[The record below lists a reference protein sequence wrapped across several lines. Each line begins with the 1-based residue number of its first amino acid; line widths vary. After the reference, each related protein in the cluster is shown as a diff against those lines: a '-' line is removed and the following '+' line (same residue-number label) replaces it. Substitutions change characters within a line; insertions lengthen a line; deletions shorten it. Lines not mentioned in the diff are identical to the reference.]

1 MIDTESTTP
10 KTFSSD
16 AIQMVRTFQTIN
28 LTLSQMA
35 DQKASILM
43 GATFVA
49 FSISVGQATK
59 PDGMSWAII
68 VLALFALTAAVLAV
82 LAIIPAVKAK
92 PNSNLLFFGSFTQL
106 SEADFA
112 DQVIKQLATPESTYR
127 MMLHDIYQNG
137 QVLQHKKYKYLGYA
151 YRVFLAGLVLTVV
164 TLIIEKSVGFGL

>member
-1 MIDTESTTP
+1 MSDAESTTP

-16 AIQMVRTFQTIN
+16 AIHMVRTFQTIN

-49 FSISVGQATK
+49 FSISVGQASK
-59 PDGMSWAII
+59 PGGLSWAII
-68 VLALFALTAAVLAV
+68 VLTLFALTAAVLAV

-92 PNSNLLFFGSFTQL
+92 ATSNVLFFGSFTQL
-106 SEADFA
+106 SEAEFA
-112 DQVIKQLATPESTYR
+112 DQVINQLATPESTYR